1 MDKLDKYNQSIEHI
15 FSLIKVLDMATNKG
29 LTNPKDNITYTEYRG
44 NEKIRMYGTREEI
57 ELFLDFRIDIII
69 RLNTKFR
76 KDFLREDR
84 RLSQNE
90 KDKMLRIKKN
100 N

>member
-1 MDKLDKYNQSIEHI
+1 
-15 FSLIKVLDMATNKG
+15 
-29 LTNPKDNITYTEYRG
+29 
-44 NEKIRMYGTREEI
+44 MYGTIEQI
-57 ELFLDFRIDIII
+57 ELFLSLRIDIII
-69 RLNTKFR
+69 NLYTNFR